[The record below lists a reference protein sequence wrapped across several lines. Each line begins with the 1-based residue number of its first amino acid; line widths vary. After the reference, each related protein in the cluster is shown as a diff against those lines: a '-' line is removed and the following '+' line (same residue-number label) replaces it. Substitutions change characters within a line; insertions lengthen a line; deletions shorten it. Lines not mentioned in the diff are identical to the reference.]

1 MVRASGISAM
11 SSSTSRPTPNAS
23 ELILRKLEG
32 ISPAGKTPLTRAVAQ
47 AAEVLDYRRHPGVIV
62 VLTDGEETCGASP
75 CELGKELSAAAAQ
88 LTVHVIGFRLRDFSW
103 TGEHSI
109 LDAKCLAE
117 QNGGLYIGAQ
127 NKDDLVDALKSTLEC
142 PMISSAWR

>member
-1 MVRASGISAM
+1 M
-11 SSSTSRPTPNAS
+11 
-23 ELILRKLEG
+23 
-32 ISPAGKTPLTRAVAQ
+32 
-47 AAEVLDYRRHPGVIV
+47 
-62 VLTDGEETCGASP
+62 
-75 CELGKELSAAAAQ
+75 
-88 LTVHVIGFRLRDFSW
+88 RDFSW